1 LTQRIFDANSIVNF
15 CFVDMTREDFFEI
28 VEKVFH
34 EVLKEILAGKGLPL
48 PHSFFCH
55 FYGGEEMEC
64 SSELYFPRSDVL
76 TS

>member
-1 LTQRIFDANSIVNF
+1 
-15 CFVDMTREDFFEI
+15 MTREDFFEI

-48 PHSFFCH
+48 PHSFCH